1 MDFTATQTA
10 AAQPAPQAAFKN
22 QDRFNELIEKVN
34 SASSTE
40 AEQLDAYVSLSNMA
54 SSGGMLG
61 MGDANQKLYSQ
72 VVSTSAAAQKVKQL
86 GQAYTMALSAGA
98 QSGGASGA
106 RQAALDF
113 FDTLGG
119 VEQDTLFR
127 GHINVADMSG
137 ATPFADVDS
146 WRNAMLAGIKL
157 DQFIESASND
167 PERAGGAAKG
177 SKLAAALKLSEAKTQ
192 DASWIQRIAD
202 LLGQRDP
209 IKDKVDLSE
218 DAKRAVGDLKPAA
231 PAGAQGYEVGSI
243 ASKRI

>member
-1 MDFTATQTA
+1 MAS

-34 SASSTE
+34 SASSTQ
-40 AEQLDAYVSLSNMA
+40 AVQLDAYVSLSNMA

-61 MGDANQKLYSQ
+61 MGDANQKLYNQ
-72 VVSTSAAAQKVKQL
+72 VVSTSAAGQKVKQL
-86 GQAYTMALSAGA
+86 GQAYTMALSTGA

-127 GHINVADMSG
+127 GGINLTDMSG
-137 ATPFADVDS
+137 GTPFKNVTS
-146 WRNAMLAGIKL
+146 WRNSMLAGIKL
-157 DQFIESASND
+157 DQFIESASTD
-167 PERAGGAAKG
+167 AERAGGAAKD
-177 SKLAAALKLSEAKTQ
+177 SKLASALKLSEVKSQ
-192 DASWIQRIAD
+192 DASWIQQIAD
-202 LLGQRDP
+202 LLGQREP

-218 DAKRAVGDLKPAA
+218 DGKRAVGDLKSTGA
-231 PAGAQGYEVGSI
+231 AGAQGYEIGSI